1 MVASTFSTLHDNSA
15 HGEDNLLTRD
25 LGTGEFLDVV
35 MDGVTGH
42 GGGEASRELGEALAD
57 SKADSIDD
65 IVSTINEVNDEF
77 YGVGGGR
84 FLLTTVS
91 VALYRGGRLYVAAA
105 GDSPVVLVT
114 PDSNERLLGRVG
126 GFLHV
131 GVARAVGA
139 AASLGEMVHRELDV
153 LPGSRVVLATD
164 GVTDNMDITELADIV
179 RTSPTPEEAT
189 GRIEEIIA
197 GRLVEGRV
205 PEKLGVRF
213 RYDDRTAIVRFFD

>member
-1 MVASTFSTLHDNSA
+1 MVASTFSTLQDNSA

-25 LGTGEFLDVV
+25 LGNGDFLDVV

-42 GGGEASRELGEALAD
+42 GGAEASRELAEALEQSPAE
-57 SKADSIDD
+57 SIDD
-65 IVSTINEVNDEF
+65 IASTVTDVNREF
-77 YGVGGGR
+77 FGVGGGR

-91 VALYRGGRLYVAAA
+91 AALYRGGRLYVSAA
-105 GDSPVVLVT
+105 GDSPILLVT
-114 PDSNERLLGRVG
+114 PESHERLCGRLG

-139 AASLGEMVHRELDV
+139 AAELGQMVQKDV
-153 LPGSRVVLATD
+153 DIEPGVRLVLATD
-164 GVTDNMDITELADIV
+164 GVTDNMDVDELADIV
-179 RTSPTPEEAT
+179 RTSATPEEAT

-205 PEKLGVRF
+205 PERLGVRF
-213 RYDDRTAIVRFFD
+213 RRDDRTAIVRFFD